1 MKLAVFND
9 YRVGVVVGDEVV
21 DVSAVLPELFE
32 RWPIQRINWLIE
44 HWDELGPQVRA
55 AAEDHAQAHRVADV
69 TLRAASPAP
78 RQLFALPANFHKHL
92 TELGTRSVSKGRT
105 AREQGFFLKSAG
117 SVIGAGEEI
126 VLPHG
131 SARRFDHEC
140 ELAVVIGKSGRDV
153 PRADAMDLVF
163 GFSTLID
170 LTMRIEPGEFEE
182 ERSMRKSFESFTPV
196 GPYLVTAAE
205 VGPLEGL
212 VSRLSVNGEL
222 RQRAPLR
229 DLIVDVPEA
238 IELITSVVPVF
249 PGDVIAMGT
258 PQGVGPVGPGDSVTI
273 GIDDVGQMTLP
284 VRARAAASPR
294 PY

>member
-1 MKLAVFND
+1 M
-9 YRVGVVVGDEVV
+9 
-21 DVSAVLPELFE
+21 
-32 RWPIQRINWLIE
+32 NWLIG
-44 HWDELGPQVRA
+44 HWDEFGAEVRA
-55 AAEDHAQAHRVADV
+55 AAEARARVHRVGDV

-78 RQLFALPANFHKHL
+78 RQLFALPANFRKHL

-105 AREQGFFLKSAG
+105 AREQGFFLKSSG

-126 VLPHG
+126 VLPRG
-131 SARRFDHEC
+131 STRRFDHEC
-140 ELAVVIGKSGRDV
+140 ELAVVIGRPGRDV
-153 PRADAMDLVF
+153 PRAEAMDLVF

-170 LTMRIEPGEFEE
+170 LTMRIEPGTFEE
-182 ERSMRKSFESFTPV
+182 ERSMRKSFESFTPI
-196 GPYLVTAAE
+196 GPYLVTADD

-238 IELITSVVPVF
+238 IELVTSVVPVF

-258 PQGVGPVGPGDSVTI
+258 PEGVGPVEPGDTVTI
-273 GIDDVGQMTLP
+273 DIDRIGQMTLP
-284 VRARAAASPR
+284 VLARASASPR
-294 PY
+294 RY